1 MPNKDYSDG
10 RLPET
15 PKSYWMDSVVLPKFP
30 RLDKDIHVDVVIV
43 GGGITGLTSTYLL
56 VNEGLK
62 VAVIEADRLLNGT
75 TGHTTAKVTA
85 QHGLIYD
92 EFIGN
97 IGRSKAR
104 LYYEA
109 NSEALNFIEK
119 TVEQHQINCDFSKQD
134 AYIYATTEDYV
145 LYCACFNETSF
156 APPS

>member
-1 MPNKDYSDG
+1 M
-10 RLPET
+10 
-15 PKSYWMDSVVLPKFP
+15 
-30 RLDKDIHVDVVIV
+30 
-43 GGGITGLTSTYLL
+43 
-56 VNEGLK
+56 
-62 VAVIEADRLLNGT
+62 AT

-134 AYIYATTEDYV
+134 AYIYATTEEYV

-156 APPS
+156 AQPS